1 MSSPRIQPINP
12 PYTTEIQ
19 EAFKKIMPPGME
31 PLNIFRTFAH
41 NPDIL
46 KRQMALGAYLLN
58 HGTVDARD
66 REILIHR
73 TCARCGS
80 EYEWGVHVTA
90 FARPLGFSE
99 EKIHATVLADADD
112 AVWSERESLLVR
124 LVDELHEAST
134 VSDELW
140 TLLSEQWTDAQLV
153 ELVCIVGMYHAVS
166 FMTNALGI
174 ELEPTG
180 ARFPVKEESSAN

>member
-1 MSSPRIQPINP
+1 MSTPRIRPIEP

-19 EAFKKIMPPGME
+19 EAFKKVMPPGME

-41 NPDIL
+41 NPEIL

-58 HGTVDARD
+58 HGTVDARE

-90 FARPLGFSE
+90 FARPLGFDD
-99 EKIHATVLADADD
+99 EKIRATVLGDADD
-112 AVWSERESLLVR
+112 AAWSERESLLVR
-124 LVDELHEAST
+124 LVDELHETST

-140 TLLSEQWTDAQLV
+140 ALLSEEWNDAQLV
-153 ELVCIVGMYHAVS
+153 ELVCVVGMYHAVS

-174 ELEPTG
+174 ELEGTG
-180 ARFPVKEESSAN
+180 ERFPVQEESSAR